1 MESDRPLEN
10 DLIPLDVFSDMTL
23 ADVKALVQGDTN
35 IPPAAQHLFHNNQ
48 VITDASQTLERLQ
61 VKDGDMLGMA
71 VRDPSKLGHRRPQEQ
86 EQGRSVQRQR
96 QGPDPE
102 SLRLQIIGDPRIR
115 HQIRETAPEIADAAD
130 DRQKFH
136 DLFNQHQR
144 KLAEAQ
150 AEKEAHLAVLNS
162 DPFNIEAQKEI
173 EEMIRL
179 ERVQENVQEALE
191 NNPECKHAHIPFT
204 WIF

>member
-1 MESDRPLEN
+1 
-10 DLIPLDVFSDMTL
+10 MTL
-23 ADVKALVQGDTN
+23 ADVKALIQGDTN
-35 IPPAAQHLFHNNQ
+35 IDPAAQHLFHNNQ
-48 VITDASQTLERLQ
+48 IITDVSQTLERLQ

-71 VRDPSKLGHRRPQEQ
+71 VRDPSNLGHRRAATQP
-86 EQGRSVQRQR
+86 QGRTQQRQR

-115 HQIRETAPEIADAAD
+115 TQIRDTAPELADAAD
-130 DRQKFH
+130 DRNKFH

-144 KLAEAQ
+144 RLAEAQ

-162 DPFNIEAQKEI
+162 DPFNVEAQKEI

-191 NNPECKHAHIPFT
+191 NNPECKHGEAQNEDPSLI
-204 WIF
+204 I